1 MIGAGTIINPIIK
14 VITTILILGA
24 VYLFF
29 VKPAL
34 DTTENIS
41 NSITESIPGFG
52 SFEELSEGLS
62 GVEEDKLQA
71 CLTAAEENAKK
82 LQRCVDRYAK

>member
-14 VITTILILGA
+14 IVTTVVILGA
-24 VYLFF
+24 VYLFL

-34 DTTENIS
+34 DTTTEITN
-41 NSITESIPGFG
+41 NITESVPGFG

-62 GVEEDKLQA
+62 GIEEDKLQA
-71 CLTAAEENAKK
+71 CLTAASENARK
-82 LQRCVDRYAK
+82 LRRCVDKYAQ

>member
-14 VITTILILGA
+14 IITTILILGA

-71 CLTAAEENAKK
+71 CLTAAGENAKK
-82 LQRCVDRYAK
+82 LQRCVDRHAK

>member
-1 MIGAGTIINPIIK
+1 MLGASTVINPIIK
-14 VITTILILGA
+14 IITTVLILGA
-24 VYLFF
+24 VYLFI

-34 DTTENIS
+34 DTTENIT
-41 NSITESIPGFG
+41 NSITENVPGFG

-62 GVEEDKLQA
+62 GVEEDKLQT

-82 LQRCVDRYAK
+82 LRRCVDKHAQ